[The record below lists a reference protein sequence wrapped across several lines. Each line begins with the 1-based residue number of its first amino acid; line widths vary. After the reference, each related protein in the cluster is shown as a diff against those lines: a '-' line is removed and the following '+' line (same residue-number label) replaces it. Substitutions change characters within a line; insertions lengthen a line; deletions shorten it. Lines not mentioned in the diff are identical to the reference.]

1 MAEKIIKPYNFNQL
15 EKIKPDNNNSNI
27 NLLNDVESK
36 IDLSIGTSTLT
47 ISEMLNLKTGSLLKI
62 ENNNSKIEI
71 DISVQG
77 KIIGK
82 GEVVLIDDEP
92 YVRVIKINKK

>member
-15 EKIKPDNNNSNI
+15 EKVKSSNNNSNI

-77 KIIGK
+77 KSIGK

-92 YVRVIKINKK
+92 YVRVLKINNK